1 MSAINLS
8 ATCNPKCLHFH
19 DCDGLECHLYNYAIC
34 KTMQYINTLF
44 SWDIKHEAFLMSLWH
59 RILYLKSV
67 VYDETFSWLCFNP
80 LIVNQSTG
88 FYMIETSIMKELR
101 ILSNIFEGI
110 FLQQQSTAF
119 GRQLFSQKFYHHYLK
134 ASLIR
139 LCIYFIASQIKR
151 FLKIAEETHP
161 QEITR
166 KLSYCKLFELGKKN
180 LLEKLT
186 LINPE
191 TILFAFNIFRRLI
204 FFIFLYIAYFIFWFT
219 FST

>member
-44 SWDIKHEAFLMSLWH
+44 SWDIKHVAFLMSLWH

-80 LIVNQSTG
+80 LIVIQSTG
-88 FYMIETSIMKELR
+88 FYMIGTSIMKELR

-119 GRQLFSQKFYHHYLK
+119 GRQLFSQKVPS
-134 ASLIR
+134 SLFESI
-139 LCIYFIASQIKR
+139 LNTPLHI
-151 FLKIAEETHP
+151 L
-161 QEITR
+161 
-166 KLSYCKLFELGKKN
+166 YCKSN
-180 LLEKLT
+180 Q
-186 LINPE
+186 
-191 TILFAFNIFRRLI
+191 
-204 FFIFLYIAYFIFWFT
+204 T
-219 FST
+219 FSKDCRGNASPRNY